1 MESLVINNFLPYPN
15 VVRSWALSN
24 EFVDSKEFSKRIGTH
39 TSWPGLRSQHVMDL
53 DGTYANVILS
63 QISDISK
70 KFFLGSND
78 LNISIRSF
86 FQVCREEDGD
96 SWIHQDNDVDIAGIL
111 YLSPNAPISSGTTL
125 YKCNDYNTWLSTPID
140 KMMQINRVEQK
151 ELYDKLFSPVD
162 VIGNV
167 YNRLVMYKGDI
178 FHKSNDYFGSTMTD
192 SRLTQVFFVKVE
204 K

>member
-24 EFVDSKEFSKRIGTH
+24 EFVDAKEFSKRIGSY
-39 TSWPGLRSQHVMDL
+39 TSWPGLRSQHVMEL
-53 DGTYANVILS
+53 DNDYANVILS
-63 QISDISK
+63 QILDISK
-70 KFFLGSND
+70 KFFISNNHS
-78 LNISIRSF
+78 NISIRSF

-96 SWIHQDNDVDIAGIL
+96 SWIHQDNDVDVAGIL

-125 YKCNDYNTWLSTPID
+125 YKCNDYNAWSSTPID
-140 KMMQINRVEQK
+140 KMMQINRVDQK

-162 VIGNV
+162 IIGNV

-192 SRLTQVFFVKVE
+192 SRLTQVFFIKVE